1 MSPLSDKKWFF
12 GLRQD
17 GLGGRLIS
25 LILTINE
32 ASKLGREYRYI
43 WIENGACG
51 ASFDSLFERKRNLKT
66 LTRISEIEQF
76 RNSQIGYLGQRR
88 NFICSSMPE
97 LRAAIKADKRRKIRI
112 SSNLQHSSKE
122 TTLLCPLIVSKPYL
136 ERQYT
141 SDELDTSMF
150 WKVLAPQKD
159 IIKAKNEFLHDVVGG
174 NNEHLIAVHIRRGD
188 IITKQRHDKYVRL
201 SRHVEKMKKSIVDN
215 KRTRFFISS
224 DCPSTTE
231 DLHRIFPGS
240 IYSRTKRSHERDSD
254 GVREALIDL
263 LIMSECRSIQGGSSQ
278 FCRAASII
286 GDTPLHRLETGQ

>member
-51 ASFDSLFERKRNLKT
+51 ASFDSLFERKGNLEI
-66 LTRISEIEQF
+66 LTRISDIEQF
-76 RNSQIGYLGQRR
+76 RTSQIGYLGQRR
-88 NFICSSMPE
+88 NFICSSMPD
-97 LRAAIKADKRRKIRI
+97 LRAAFKADQLRETRTP
-112 SSNLQHSSKE
+112 SNIQISSKE
-122 TTLLCPLIVSKPYL
+122 EALRCPLIVSKPYL
-136 ERQYT
+136 EHQYT
-141 SDELDTSMF
+141 SDELDTSVF

-159 IIKAKNEFLHDVVGG
+159 ILNSKNEFLHGVGG
-174 NNEHLIAVHIRRGD
+174 NKEHLIAVHIRRGD

-201 SRHVEKMKKSIVDN
+201 SRHVEKMKKSIADN

-231 DLHRIFPGS
+231 DLHRILPGS
-240 IYSRTKRSHERDSD
+240 IYSRTKRSYERDSD
-254 GVREALIDL
+254 GVKEALIDL
-263 LIMSECRSIQGGSSQ
+263 LIMSECNSIQGGSSQ